1 MTIKQ
6 EIYKIFENYF
16 TEYYGKREYLVPYN
30 TIEYFDE
37 HGELIHEAESSIE
50 DYIEDYFR
58 FKEFEESQY
67 DVTLTEAFENPS
79 EDIYVLSISWVEN
92 GVLETI
98 QEVVARL

>member
-6 EIYKIFENYF
+6 DIYKIFEYYF
-16 TEYYGKREYLVPYN
+16 TKCHGKREYLVPYN

-37 HGELIHEAESSIE
+37 YGELIHEAEFSIE

-58 FKEFEESQY
+58 SKEFEEDQY
-67 DVTLTEAFENPS
+67 DIALTEAFENPS
-79 EDIYVLSISWVEN
+79 EDIYVLSISWIEN

-98 QEVVARL
+98 QEVVTRL